1 MLTCTVHICLLYKDT
16 DLYSFMIKYNIIH
29 SVFLIAHII
38 KIIEAER
45 KIAMELGFEKRW
57 GRDGAWLAWKKED
70 ERVDRDMGQGLQ
82 EKKMR
87 EK

>member
-1 MLTCTVHICLLYKDT
+1 MYSVMGFGPNQITCIAHIIVLHMLTCTVHICLLYKGT

-45 KIAMELGFEKRW
+45 KIAMELGFEKR
-57 GRDGAWLAWKKED
+57 
-70 ERVDRDMGQGLQ
+70 
-82 EKKMR
+82 
-87 EK
+87 